1 MELAF
6 EPRER
11 TSSPRFFFSEGSF
24 NILYVTQDFNPVFCN
39 FKKFLVIVTKFSKV
53 FLS

>member
-6 EPRER
+6 EPRVR
-11 TSSPRFFFSEGSF
+11 TSFPRFFEGNF
-24 NILYVTQDFNPVFCN
+24 NILSVTQAFNPVFCN

-53 FLS
+53 FLPQ

>member
-6 EPRER
+6 EPRAR
-11 TSSPRFFFSEGSF
+11 KTPLDFFFEGNF
-24 NILYVTQDFNPVFCN
+24 NILSVTQDFNPVICN

-53 FLS
+53 FLP